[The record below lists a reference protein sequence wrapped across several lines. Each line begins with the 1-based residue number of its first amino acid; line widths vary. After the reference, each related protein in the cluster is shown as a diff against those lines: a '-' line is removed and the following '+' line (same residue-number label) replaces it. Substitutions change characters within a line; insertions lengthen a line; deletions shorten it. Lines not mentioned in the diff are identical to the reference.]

1 MINNISSNCS
11 KVQKINLYNLKFSWF
26 DYIDIYLQV
35 VVVVVVIAVDELLV
49 DEFEVF

>member
-1 MINNISSNCS
+1 MINNISSDCS
-11 KVQKINLYNLKFSWF
+11 KVRKINLYNLKFSWF

-35 VVVVVVIAVDELLV
+35 VVVVITVDELLV